1 MSYNVMTL
9 FKKRDFMKKDCIK
22 VSIITLIGNVLLSIF
37 KLISG
42 IIGRS
47 SAMISDAIHSMS
59 DVFSTVIVIIGINLS
74 NKKIDKKHQYGHERF
89 ESVASI
95 ILAFMLF
102 MTGIIIGGNGI
113 KNIYNN
119 HFVIPSTLPLI
130 AAIISIITKE
140 WMYHYTIKF
149 SKKYNSDSLKADAW
163 HHRSDAFS
171 SVGSLIGIF
180 AAIKGLKYMDL
191 VASII
196 ISIIIIKTSIDI
208 FIDSINKVL
217 DTSCDEKFVC
227 EIKELI
233 LDTKEVNDIDLLKT
247 RVFGNKVYVDL
258 EISLD
263 KDLTFSEAHNIS
275 HIVHD
280 KIENKF
286 SNIKHCMIHINPK

>member
-1 MSYNVMTL
+1 
-9 FKKRDFMKKDCIK
+9 MKKDCIK

-140 WMYHYTIKF
+140 LMYHYTIKF

-171 SVGSLIGIF
+171 SVGSLIGIY
-180 AAIKGLKYMDL
+180 AAIKGFKYMDL

-275 HIVHD
+275 HVVHD

>member
-1 MSYNVMTL
+1 
-9 FKKRDFMKKDCIK
+9 MKKDCIK

-140 WMYHYTIKF
+140 LMYHYTIKF

-171 SVGSLIGIF
+171 SVGSLIGIY
-180 AAIKGLKYMDL
+180 AAIKGFKYMDL

-263 KDLTFSEAHNIS
+263 KDLSFSEAHNIS

-286 SNIKHCMIHINPK
+286 SNIRHCMIHINPK

>member
-1 MSYNVMTL
+1 
-9 FKKRDFMKKDCIK
+9 MKKDCIK

-130 AAIISIITKE
+130 VAIISIITKE
-140 WMYHYTIKF
+140 WMYYYTIKF

-171 SVGSLIGIF
+171 SVGSLIGIY
-180 AAIKGLKYMDL
+180 AAIKGFKYMDL

-227 EIKELI
+227 EIKKLI

-263 KDLTFSEAHNIS
+263 KDLSFSEAHNIS

>member
-1 MSYNVMTL
+1 
-9 FKKRDFMKKDCIK
+9 MKKDCIK
-22 VSIITLIGNVLLSIF
+22 VSIITLISNVLLSIF

-140 WMYHYTIKF
+140 LMYHYTIKF

-171 SVGSLIGIF
+171 SVGSLIGIY
-180 AAIKGLKYMDL
+180 AAIKGFKYMDL

-233 LDTKEVNDIDLLKT
+233 LDTKEVNNIDLLKT

-263 KDLTFSEAHNIS
+263 KDLSFSEAHNIS

>member
-1 MSYNVMTL
+1 
-9 FKKRDFMKKDCIK
+9 MKKDCIK

-130 AAIISIITKE
+130 VAIISIITKE
-140 WMYHYTIKF
+140 WMYYYTIKF

-171 SVGSLIGIF
+171 SVGSLIGIY
-180 AAIKGLKYMDL
+180 AAIKGFKYMDL

-263 KDLTFSEAHNIS
+263 KDLSFSEAHNIS